1 MTSETIAI
9 ILARAGSKGIKN
21 KNIKRLNGK
30 PLIAWSIKTCLQ
42 SKYIKKIVVSTDSK
56 KYAKIEKKYGAHEV
70 IMRPKNISKNS
81 SVCIDAIIHTI
92 KNLKYKNF
100 DFVAHIRPTTPERNV
115 KDIDNAIKAFK
126 NSNFSSLR
134 TVHEMSESA
143 YKSSLE
149 LFSKKQLK
157 PMKNTHFTMDD
168 LNKPRQYFKKTFT
181 PNGVVDIYRKKFILK
196 NKKLFGNRV
205 MAFKTKF
212 THEID
217 TIEQFRYIEYR
228 LKKN

>member
-1 MTSETIAI
+1 
-9 ILARAGSKGIKN
+9 
-21 KNIKRLNGK
+21 
-30 PLIAWSIKTCLQ
+30 
-42 SKYIKKIVVSTDSK
+42 
-56 KYAKIEKKYGAHEV
+56 
-70 IMRPKNISKNS
+70 
-81 SVCIDAIIHTI
+81 
-92 KNLKYKNF
+92 
-100 DFVAHIRPTTPERNV
+100 
-115 KDIDNAIKAFK
+115 
-126 NSNFSSLR
+126 
-134 TVHEMSESA
+134 MSESA

-196 NKKLFGNRV
+196 NKKLLV
-205 MAFKTKF
+205 IELWLSKQKF

-228 LKKN
+228 LKKKLND